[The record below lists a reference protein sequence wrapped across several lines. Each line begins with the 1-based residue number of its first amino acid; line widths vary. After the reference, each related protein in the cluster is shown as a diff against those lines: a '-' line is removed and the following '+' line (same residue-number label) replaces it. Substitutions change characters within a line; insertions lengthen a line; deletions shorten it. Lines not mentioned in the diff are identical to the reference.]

1 MYIKKLRVQ
10 NVKSLS
16 GNHEYH
22 LGEGVNFFAGDN
34 NSGKSTIL
42 QAILFLFEGPTAT
55 RWTPETFYTRDAT
68 HPTIVEVD
76 IAGNLDKTMSKS
88 KYKKLEE
95 LMFYCD
101 GSKTLR
107 LQRSSED
114 RTVKQNGKDSVCT
127 VKTIC
132 VWNDKTGQFENRTG
146 IDALTK
152 KLFDFEAVWAD
163 TLPNEHL
170 DFANNK
176 TLGRLLNGLFQNF
189 TKTESWKNLAKA
201 HELAFSRDD
210 ENSFLTQTT
219 NLASQIKELVDEQY
233 GAADYRFDFALPDAN
248 LFMKQGQ
255 LHVDDGTGETPV
267 SGKGTGMQRAIA
279 LGAIQYYARMTAS
292 LDKANT
298 APLILMLDEPETWL
312 HPNAQLKLGEAL
324 GKIGEQEQLF
334 VITHSPYLLRKFDPA
349 KHLLTVISGKGQ
361 TRQTQVSNKFGLF
374 GLGEP
379 TWGEINYRAFNLCS
393 SDFHNE
399 LYGYIQAHLESMK
412 ANDKSASEKEIDN
425 FLRSKGF
432 ASSKNWSR
440 SETKTYDTTLPI
452 YIRNTIHHPENKRN
466 DPYTAEELAESTKAL
481 VELIEQMNAVN

>member
-152 KLFDFEAVWAD
+152 KPVSYTHL
-163 TLPNEHL
+163 TLPTMSL
-170 DFANNK
+170 VC
-176 TLGRLLNGLFQNF
+176 R
-189 TKTESWKNLAKA
+189 
-201 HELAFSRDD
+201 SR
-210 ENSFLTQTT
+210 
-219 NLASQIKELVDEQY
+219 
-233 GAADYRFDFALPDAN
+233 
-248 LFMKQGQ
+248 
-255 LHVDDGTGETPV
+255 
-267 SGKGTGMQRAIA
+267 
-279 LGAIQYYARMTAS
+279 
-292 LDKANT
+292 
-298 APLILMLDEPETWL
+298 W
-312 HPNAQLKLGEAL
+312 
-324 GKIGEQEQLF
+324 
-334 VITHSPYLLRKFDPA
+334 SPY
-349 KHLLTVISGKGQ
+349 H
-361 TRQTQVSNKFGLF
+361 
-374 GLGEP
+374 
-379 TWGEINYRAFNLCS
+379 
-393 SDFHNE
+393 
-399 LYGYIQAHLESMK
+399 
-412 ANDKSASEKEIDN
+412 
-425 FLRSKGF
+425 
-432 ASSKNWSR
+432 
-440 SETKTYDTTLPI
+440 
-452 YIRNTIHHPENKRN
+452 
-466 DPYTAEELAESTKAL
+466 
-481 VELIEQMNAVN
+481 